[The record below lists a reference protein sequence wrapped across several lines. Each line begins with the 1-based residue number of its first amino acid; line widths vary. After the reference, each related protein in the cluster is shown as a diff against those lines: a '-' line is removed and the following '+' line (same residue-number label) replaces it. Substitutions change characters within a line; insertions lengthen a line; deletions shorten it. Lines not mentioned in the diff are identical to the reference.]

1 LELFNTSGET
11 FHHNLFVSALLA
23 LSGELFLLIG
33 AKESEK
39 AMQELKRPLV
49 ALATALYIFLYIE
62 VSH

>member
-1 LELFNTSGET
+1 M
-11 FHHNLFVSALLA
+11 SALLA